1 MILSSL
7 SIRRFIVF
15 LGLLFVSKVY
25 ACDVYNVSHVDE
37 EVVAKIFNKDCRL
50 IFEQST
56 DVEPNIEV
64 YDPFVKYTISL
75 GIYVSYTTFIDRNIS
90 KITKPFYSVFS
101 YNFSNK
107 MVLHNKEN
115 KLFLSSMFGDSGIE
129 IKRNFSESAT
139 LSSVI
144 IDSRIDEEYIHLNY
158 LRGDYEEY
166 SEKIALKSLSP

>member
-1 MILSSL
+1 MILNSL
-7 SIRRFIVF
+7 NTSRFIVF
-15 LGLLFVSKVY
+15 LVFLFVSDAY
-25 ACDVYNVSHVDE
+25 GCDAYNISHVDE
-37 EVVAKIFNKDCRL
+37 EVVAKVFNKDCRV

-64 YDPFVKYTISL
+64 YDPFVKYTISI
-75 GIYVSYTTFIDRNIS
+75 GTYVSYTTFIDRNTS

-115 KLFLSSMFGDSGIE
+115 KLFLSPMFGDDGVE
-129 IKRNFSESAT
+129 IKRDFSESAT

-144 IDSRIDEEYIHLNY
+144 IDSRIDEEYLHLNY
-158 LRGDYEEY
+158 LRGDFEEY
-166 SEKIALKSLSP
+166 SEKVTLKSLEP